1 MSQTSYSAAAL
12 AAAVGVPRTTIND
25 WLTRYEDYI
34 DSIAVGKRKVYSENS
49 LAVLQ
54 EIAAL
59 RDAGKSSIEIEAVL
73 AGKHGIK
80 PEVAV
85 AEQPAAASET
95 EPAAADVS
103 TPAAAAGSA
112 DSNEAPQLPA
122 VKEIER
128 SAMELTAFIADL
140 RNQQRRSA
148 RRSWVVFALLGVI
161 IVILAA
167 VSVSLFKG
175 LQISHGERQ
184 FEYQQMMGNMEKL
197 NANFA
202 AELKSIE
209 AARQQ
214 ERTAAQQRLTEL
226 KAELTRLQQARA
238 AEVAR
243 LTEQLAADRAKL
255 QAEMQRQEKSLT
267 EKNAAEKA
275 LLIKKM
281 EGDAQAAQAQLQALR
296 QELKK
301 AGSSLNELSGKLQ
314 QISAEQAAQAARTTE
329 IQSAQQAAQKN
340 LQTVTLPSDPDP
352 VPAAKQSA
360 QE

>member
-1 MSQTSYSAAAL
+1 MSQTTYSAAAL

-34 DSIAVGKRKVYSENS
+34 DSIAVGKRKVYSEDS

-85 AEQPAAASET
+85 AEQPAAASDP
-95 EPAAADVS
+95 EPAPGAGNTTAA
-103 TPAAAAGSA
+103 AAAAG
-112 DSNEAPQLPA
+112 NEAPQLPA

-167 VSVSLFKG
+167 VSVILFKG
-175 LQISHGERQ
+175 LQISHGERR

-314 QISAEQAAQAARTTE
+314 QISAEQAAQAARTAE

-340 LQTVTLPSDPDP
+340 LQTVTLPSAPDP
-352 VPAAKQSA
+352 AAAAKQSA

>member
-1 MSQTSYSAAAL
+1 MSQTTYSAAAL

-103 TPAAAAGSA
+103 TTAAGSA

-167 VSVSLFKG
+167 VSVILFKG
-175 LQISHGERQ
+175 LQISHGERR

-214 ERTAAQQRLTEL
+214 ERTAAQQSLTEL

-314 QISAEQAAQAARTTE
+314 QISAEQAAQAARTAE

-340 LQTVTLPSDPDP
+340 LQTVTLPSAPDP
-352 VPAAKQSA
+352 ASAAKQSA